1 MTDGSQFDSL
11 AKLYVDWS
19 KMPFRQHLEF
29 PSVFELIGRVDGQR
43 VLDFGC
49 GSGVFARQLAR
60 KGAATIV
67 GLDES
72 SGMLDYAIQQEA
84 EEPLGITYIPGT
96 LPIELHG
103 SFDLVLAVYVLPY
116 TQSYSELLAL
126 CRSAADALRPGQRF
140 ITSPI
145 HPAINP
151 DPDYYSRYGFRIT
164 PSGPLTDATPVDLN
178 LRFNGYDAH
187 VTAYYWTAATLE
199 KALVEA
205 GFTDVTWHAYHAAET
220 EDVDL
225 AFVKPYLD
233 RPHAIIIEAIKAPS
247 PA

>member
-1 MTDGSQFDSL
+1 
-11 AKLYVDWS
+11 
-19 KMPFRQHLEF
+19 MPFRCRCPATRPTVYHLAHT
-29 PSVFELIGRVDGQR
+29 PSY
-43 VLDFGC
+43 
-49 GSGVFARQLAR
+49 
-60 KGAATIV
+60 K
-67 GLDES
+67 
-72 SGMLDYAIQQEA
+72 
-84 EEPLGITYIPGT
+84 
-96 LPIELHG
+96 
-103 SFDLVLAVYVLPY
+103 
-116 TQSYSELLAL
+116 
-126 CRSAADALRPGQRF
+126 
-140 ITSPI
+140 
-145 HPAINP
+145 P

-247 PA
+247 RHNSQPRSIPNEMSDFSSKVFTSFS